1 MDVAVEKV
9 SRSYEGVLLFIFVL
23 WFYLVCDFMV
33 VKSLSSDKTFD
44 NREESAK
51 MVSLLTTVPI
61 VLERFKVL

>member
-1 MDVAVEKV
+1 LDVAVEKV